1 MQFHSTHLDN
11 CEYDQQGGQNLQV
24 WPLRVKVEQP
34 EEDGAGIEAA
44 ADAVELKISHSYIN
58 KKKKLP
64 YQFNY
69 L

>member
-1 MQFHSTHLDN
+1 
-11 CEYDQQGGQNLQV
+11 
-24 WPLRVKVEQP
+24 VEQP
-34 EEDGAGIEAA
+34 EEDGAGVEAT